1 MSTAVAVSLGY
12 DGSGMDGKRTP
23 LTGFGRSRYDREIAR
38 LAIPAFGALIAEPI
52 YLLTDTAIVGHLG
65 TPQLGG
71 LAVAMSIL
79 LTLFA
84 VFIFLAYGT
93 TATVSRLL
101 GAGDEAEAAHQAVQS
116 LWLAGMIG
124 LALVVVGLALSDP
137 LVALFGAEG
146 AVADNALVFLRI
158 SLFGVPA
165 MLAVLAGT
173 GYLRGLQDTR
183 TTLVVA
189 AGTAVVNLVIELVLI
204 YGLDQGIGAS
214 ALSTVVAQC
223 LAAAVYI
230 RLIARAARGLLVD
243 VRPHPASIARLSRMG
258 ADLLVRTVAL
268 RVALA
273 VSTAVAARVG
283 TTSLAAH
290 EIAFGLWNFL
300 AFGLDA
306 VAIAGQAMVGRA
318 LGAGD
323 ARSARGAGR
332 RMIEWGVALGTVA
345 GVVVLATRG
354 LLPHVFSDDPAVI
367 EVAGFLLVWVAL
379 LQPLNGLVF
388 VLDGIL
394 IGAGDMAF
402 LARAMVGAAIV
413 FVPPAVAV
421 AVLGLGIGWLWACI
435 ALLMTAR
442 GVALGARFAGDRWI
456 VLGGL
461 PSRR

>member
-1 MSTAVAVSLGY
+1 
-12 DGSGMDGKRTP
+12 
-23 LTGFGRSRYDREIAR
+23 
-38 LAIPAFGALIAEPI
+38 
-52 YLLTDTAIVGHLG
+52 
-65 TPQLGG
+65 
-71 LAVAMSIL
+71 
-79 LTLFA
+79 
-84 VFIFLAYGT
+84 
-93 TATVSRLL
+93 
-101 GAGDEAEAAHQAVQS
+101 
-116 LWLAGMIG
+116 
-124 LALVVVGLALSDP
+124 
-137 LVALFGAEG
+137 
-146 AVADNALVFLRI
+146 
-158 SLFGVPA
+158 
-165 MLAVLAGT
+165 
-173 GYLRGLQDTR
+173 
-183 TTLVVA
+183 
-189 AGTAVVNLVIELVLI
+189 
-204 YGLDQGIGAS
+204 
-214 ALSTVVAQC
+214 
-223 LAAAVYI
+223 
-230 RLIARAARGLLVD
+230 VD
-243 VRPHPASIARLSRMG
+243 IRPHPASIARLSRMG

-290 EIAFGLWNFL
+290 EIAFGLWSFL

-345 GVVVLATRG
+345 GVGVLATRG

-435 ALLMTAR
+435 GLLMAAR
-442 GVALGARFAGDRWI
+442 ALALGARFAGDRWI